1 MKIFEKQIQHLT
13 LLIIL
18 LIGIKSYI
26 SDSLLNGSFLDIETS
41 TWLLLAVIIPI
52 LHQVYV
58 WFVWRTELHYSL
70 FSKWLGKNAFNI
82 YATGFIIL
90 FVSRIFFIIVLAI
103 SNSNSINFNSTI
115 SIILSI
121 LLLIPSLYLF
131 YSVIKYFGFKRAF
144 GIDHFDSSY
153 SKMPFVREGIF
164 RFTDNAMYVYGFF
177 IAWIPGVLFHSGAAI
192 LVALFSH
199 IYIWVH
205 YYFTE
210 LPDIRRIY
218 GRSK

>member
-1 MKIFEKQIQHLT
+1 M
-13 LLIIL
+13 
-18 LIGIKSYI
+18 
-26 SDSLLNGSFLDIETS
+26 
-41 TWLLLAVIIPI
+41 LAIIIPI

-70 FSKWLGKNAFNI
+70 ISKWFRKNAFTI
-82 YATGFIIL
+82 YATGFTIL
-90 FVSRIFFIIVLAI
+90 FVSRIFFIIALAI
-103 SNSNSINFNSTI
+103 SNRNSINFNPTI

-131 YSVIKYFGFKRAF
+131 YSIIKYFGFKRAF

-153 SKMPFVREGIF
+153 GNKPFVRVGIF
-164 RFTDNAMYVYGFF
+164 KFTDNAMYVYGFF
-177 IAWIPGVLFHSGAAI
+177 IAWIPGVLMHSGAAI

-199 IYIWVH
+199 IYIWIH
-205 YYFTE
+205 YSCTE

-218 GRSK
+218 GKTK